1 MDKIDWFKSHAAKYT
16 VYNCADNKFKRT
28 KQKLPWPG
36 TAVSVF
42 CRLLSR
48 FQAKFG
54 MILFLQQLLGLNF
67 GTRASP
73 SLPSHGKGA
82 WVQTAWIPCGIR
94 GCWSGCLIST
104 IKGFGFVLKQLRN
117 GKSYAE
123 YVVCSCIYSVYR
135 CRSFLYVSFWA
146 LMWEGFLGYNKQDK
160 LSKYSVF
167 FHLSFC
173 GNHRRMT
180 DRLYDLWQNMT
191 V

>member
-1 MDKIDWFKSHAAKYT
+1 MNRWSFEVQAKIFRTTGRRLRVAISNTGSAQQSHISRYRILWARLIDSRAMLQSIRYT
-16 VYNCADNKFKRT
+16 IVRTINSIRT

-104 IKGFGFVLKQLRN
+104 IKAMP
-117 GKSYAE
+117 S
-123 YVVCSCIYSVYR
+123 
-135 CRSFLYVSFWA
+135 
-146 LMWEGFLGYNKQDK
+146 
-160 LSKYSVF
+160 
-167 FHLSFC
+167 
-173 GNHRRMT
+173 T
-180 DRLYDLWQNMT
+180 
-191 V
+191 